1 MNLTPE
7 SQAILLLCSH
17 LGLPAQPDPAPL
29 TLREWNPLERKLAS
43 SPLSNASGLLGLS
56 AAEIVAALGISLEEA
71 ERLAGLLD
79 RGVALAI
86 EIERLES
93 LGIWIVTRA
102 DENYPARYRERL
114 KDSAPAVLF
123 GSGDASLPGARGLAV
138 VGSRNVDDKGKEFA
152 QFIGGAC
159 ASSRL
164 VVYSGGAR
172 GVDAITMGSA
182 LEAGGSAVGVLA
194 DSLERAVRTSDA
206 RSALAAGQ
214 LALITPYSPS
224 AGFTVGMAMGR
235 NKLIYALSDWA
246 LVIASEA
253 EKGGTWSGALEALKS
268 RWVPVFA
275 LTGDDAP
282 EGNNRLIKL
291 GAQPFPQPFPD
302 PPSSLDDWFTANA
315 GLDHQ
320 PAALQYRLF

>member
-1 MNLTPE
+1 MNFTPE
-7 SQAILLLCSH
+7 SQTILLLCSH

-43 SPLSNASGLLGLS
+43 SALGNPSGLLGLG
-56 AAEIVAALGISLEEA
+56 ATEIVTALGISLGEA
-71 ERLAGLLD
+71 ERLARLLA
-79 RGVALAI
+79 RGGVLAI

-93 LGIWIVTRA
+93 LGIWAMTRA
-102 DENYPARYRERL
+102 DQGYPVRLLERL
-114 KDSAPAVLF
+114 KDSAPVVLF
-123 GSGDASLPGARGLAV
+123 GSGGAGLPGKRGLAV
-138 VGSRNVDDKGKEFA
+138 VGSRNVDDSGKAFA
-152 QFIGGAC
+152 QFIGSAC

-172 GVDAITMGSA
+172 GVDAITMGAA
-182 LEAGGSAVGVLA
+182 LEAGGSAVGVLS
-194 DSLERAVRTSDA
+194 DSLERAVRTPDT
-206 RSALAAGQ
+206 RSALACGH
-214 LALITPYSPS
+214 LALITPYLPS

-268 RWVPVFA
+268 CWAPLFA
-275 LTGDDAP
+275 LAGDDAP
-282 EGNNRLIKL
+282 EGNKRLIKL

-302 PPSSLDDWFTANA
+302 LPSSLDDWFATNA
-315 GLDHQ
+315 TFGQ
-320 PAALQYRLF
+320 EPAPAQYRLF